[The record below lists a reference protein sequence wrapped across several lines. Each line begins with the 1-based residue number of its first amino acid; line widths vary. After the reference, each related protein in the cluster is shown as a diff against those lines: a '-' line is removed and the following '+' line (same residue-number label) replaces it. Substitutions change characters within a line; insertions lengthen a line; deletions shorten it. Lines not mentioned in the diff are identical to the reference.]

1 MKKFISVIFLLF
13 SFNFSF
19 QALAET
25 GAATVYKVTL
35 QKIEL
40 CTAAPLAD
48 KNDTTCTGTTTVGTG
63 NKTLDVASASGDER
77 LGSPRG
83 RHVEVSAENRN
94 TVLQY

>member
-1 MKKFISVIFLLF
+1 MKKFIIVIFLLI
-13 SFNFSF
+13 SS

-63 NKTLDVASASGDER
+63 NKL
-77 LGSPRG
+77 LM
-83 RHVEVSAENRN
+83 
-94 TVLQY
+94 LLL